1 MMNIFGLNGHASPD
15 NPDIGWAG
23 IDVPEY
29 SKPYLNT
36 LSALRDAVRRLT
48 KSNAHIT
55 SQTLGSIINT
65 IGSSADLG
73 HSMSDLALP
82 YVEVLRK
89 FKDQIA
95 SLNLGTT
102 EVDPN
107 QLLSGCAI
115 IRPVTSDLIKTRQG
129 QTERKL
135 QAQKRKVEEG
145 RKQAEKMEKG
155 RLSPYEM
162 FRTDEFTAWDQDGV
176 PTKDSEGKDL
186 SKTRVKKLRK
196 DWERKKKLQEAWM
209 SAASKPTHDLFSYT
223 SGRFLYN
230 ESARLRERYVEFDVT
245 ALKEAV
251 TKHTGA
257 KVTNLAKLGE
267 GGFNRVLNAT
277 LENGLQL
284 VVKIPYPLSVPRKY
298 ATASEVATL
307 TFLRSKGIPVPK
319 VYGWSAT
326 DENAVGAEYVIME
339 LASGIGLDTRWFS
352 MTKKQ
357 QQTVALG
364 IVGIEKT
371 LFDIPFGSIGSL
383 YFKEDLPL
391 ELQHNLYLPGASDP
405 DGDCNT
411 FCIGPIADYM
421 FWYGKRSE
429 LKLDRG
435 PWSDPCQYLRAI
447 GNRELEWTKKYGNPL
462 EKEFPYNT
470 LLPGTI
476 PHEKYAA
483 LLEKYLAIAPFFLPK
498 DPLDPGNQPTIR
510 HPGIADLT
518 PANVIVSPDTFDI
531 TCIIDWQH
539 AVITPLLLAAGHP
552 KMFENPD
559 VEPPETLEVP
569 KPPEGYDTLDIE
581 TKSQVDELLRRRY
594 LHYLYRVFN
603 GARNKSHLSA
613 FYDPVLQPR
622 QHLVDHAGRQWSG
635 NIITLRGALMRMC
648 GYWPLLSTKEECPI
662 SFTDA
667 ELKKHSE
674 DEAMWFDLTALVH
687 YWRDELGGLSEEGW
701 IRSEMFD
708 HAMKR
713 NKELQ
718 EKFINDADPDE
729 VEMVEANVQI
739 NYRREKLNIWFKEKA
754 QASRGRGEP
763 FFYISCDMVI
773 MELTTPRAFPGSK
786 GEMEGLRVVVAYVVL
801 FRTSVVVGAHGTAML
816 DTGRR
821 GNELYDGPKA
831 ECRHCI
837 FRTPP
842 NPRAQTQDMRKTVR
856 HRDVTVTNGVLG
868 YAHNCSVWTQE
879 HLMPCEQRNLQLEEL
894 NLLILFLVT
903 VMMVAKG
910 PKEQGCEQKLIYFP
924 QGNLGQLGPK
934 AVSAAAA
941 SEYWKAK

>member
-1 MMNIFGLNGHASPD
+1 M
-15 NPDIGWAG
+15 
-23 IDVPEY
+23 
-29 SKPYLNT
+29 
-36 LSALRDAVRRLT
+36 
-48 KSNAHIT
+48 T
-55 SQTLGSIINT
+55 S
-65 IGSSADLG
+65 
-73 HSMSDLALP
+73 
-82 YVEVLRK
+82 
-89 FKDQIA
+89 
-95 SLNLGTT
+95 
-102 EVDPN
+102 
-107 QLLSGCAI
+107 
-115 IRPVTSDLIKTRQG
+115 
-129 QTERKL
+129 
-135 QAQKRKVEEG
+135 
-145 RKQAEKMEKG
+145 
-155 RLSPYEM
+155 
-162 FRTDEFTAWDQDGV
+162 
-176 PTKDSEGKDL
+176 
-186 SKTRVKKLRK
+186 
-196 DWERKKKLQEAWM
+196 
-209 SAASKPTHDLFSYT
+209 ASKPTHDLFSYT

-230 ESARLRERYVEFDVT
+230 EDLRLRERYVEFDVT

-267 GGFNRVLNAT
+267 GGFNRILNAT

-307 TFLRSKGIPVPK
+307 AFLRSKGIPVPK

-326 DENAVGAEYVIME
+326 DENAVGAEYIIME

-357 QQTVALG
+357 QQTVTLG

-391 ELQHNLYLPGASDP
+391 ELQHNLYLPGAADP

-447 GNRELEWTKKYGNPL
+447 GNRELEWTKKYGKPL

-483 LLEKYLAIAPFFLPK
+483 LLEKYLAIAPFLLPK

-510 HPGIADLT
+510 HPDLT
-518 PANVIVSPDTFDI
+518 PTNVFVSPDTFDI

-539 AVITPLLLAAGHP
+539 AIITPLLLAAGHP

-559 VEPPETLEVP
+559 VEPPETLEAP

-594 LHYLYRVFN
+594 LYYLYRVFN
-603 GARNKSHLSA
+603 GARNKGHLSA

-622 QHLVDHAGRQWSG
+622 QHLVDYAGRQWTGS
-635 NIITLRGALMRMC
+635 IITLRGALMRMC

-674 DEAMWFDLTALVH
+674 DEPMWFDLTALVN

-708 HAMKR
+708 HAMKK
-713 NKELQ
+713 NKELK

-729 VEMVEANVQI
+729 VENVVKGWPFQD
-739 NYRREKLNIWFKEKA
+739 KE
-754 QASRGRGEP
+754 E
-763 FFYISCDMVI
+763 FF
-773 MELTTPRAFPGSK
+773 
-786 GEMEGLRVVVAYVVL
+786 
-801 FRTSVVVGAHGTAML
+801 
-816 DTGRR
+816 
-821 GNELYDGPKA
+821 
-831 ECRHCI
+831 
-837 FRTPP
+837 
-842 NPRAQTQDMRKTVR
+842 
-856 HRDVTVTNGVLG
+856 
-868 YAHNCSVWTQE
+868 
-879 HLMPCEQRNLQLEEL
+879 
-894 NLLILFLVT
+894 
-903 VMMVAKG
+903 
-910 PKEQGCEQKLIYFP
+910 
-924 QGNLGQLGPK
+924 
-934 AVSAAAA
+934 
-941 SEYWKAK
+941 